1 MARGGQAEVNARSR
15 TNQLLYQAELLA
27 TLSVGDDEHASAR
40 QMALEESALALFE
53 LALESLLREVTEHAR
68 LAEHRWSE
76 LLSLEGP
83 ALAEL
88 QRLRDLKA
96 QPESWLNWLAH
107 QLERLHSDEGAAR
120 RTTDNPAMI
129 AVGNKSDLRQ
139 QLLDNLESA
148 KREIGAL
155 RETSLE
161 W

>member
-1 MARGGQAEVNARSR
+1 MSSPSR
-15 TNQLLYQAELLA
+15 TNQLLYQAELLV
-27 TLSVGDDEHASAR
+27 TMPTGNDEHAQSR

-68 LAEHRWSE
+68 LDEHRWRV
-76 LLSLEGP
+76 LLAKDGP

-88 QRLRDLKA
+88 QRLRDLKD
-96 QPESWLNWLAH
+96 QPESWLNWLAV
-107 QLERLHSDEGAAR
+107 QLERLHSDDGAAR
-120 RTTDNPAMI
+120 RTVQNPAMI
-129 AVGNKSDLRQ
+129 AVGSQIGLRQ
-139 QLLDNLESA
+139 QLLDNLLAA

>member
-1 MARGGQAEVNARSR
+1 MNARSR
-15 TNQLLYQAELLA
+15 TNQLLYQAELVAALPA
-27 TLSVGDDEHASAR
+27 GDDEHAPAR

-68 LAEHRWSE
+68 LSEHRWTV
-76 LLSLEGP
+76 LLAQDGP
-83 ALAEL
+83 SLAEL

-96 QPESWLNWLAH
+96 QPESWLNWLGE

-120 RTTDNPAMI
+120 LATHNPAMI
-129 AVGNKSDLRQ
+129 AVGNQIGLRQ
-139 QLLDNLESA
+139 QLLENLQAA

>member
-1 MARGGQAEVNARSR
+1 MSARSR

-27 TLSVGDDEHASAR
+27 NMPAGDDEHAMSR

-68 LAEHRWSE
+68 LAEHRWDI
-76 LLSLEGP
+76 LLAHDGP

-88 QRLRDLKA
+88 QRLRDLTV
-96 QPESWLNWLAH
+96 QPESWLSWLVGK
-107 QLERLHSDEGAAR
+107 LECLHSDDGAAR
-120 RTTDNPAMI
+120 RTVHNPGLI
-129 AVGNKSDLRQ
+129 AIGSQANLRQ
-139 QLLDNLESA
+139 QLLDNLHAA

-155 RETSLE
+155 RETSQE

>member
-1 MARGGQAEVNARSR
+1 MSSRSR
-15 TNQLLYQAELLA
+15 TNQLLYQAELLVM
-27 TLSVGDDEHASAR
+27 LPSGDDEHAPSR
-40 QMALEESALALFE
+40 QMALEESALAHFE

-68 LAEHRWSE
+68 LNEHHWRV
-76 LLSLEGP
+76 LLAQDGP

-96 QPESWLNWLAH
+96 QPESWLNWLVV
-107 QLERLHSDEGAAR
+107 QLERLHSDDGAAR
-120 RTTDNPAMI
+120 RTTHNPAMI
-129 AVGNKSDLRQ
+129 AVGNQTGLRQ
-139 QLLDNLESA
+139 QLLDNLQAA